1 MPERWHCRRLMRPM
15 QRLRQLQ
22 RQSRQMGSRTEW
34 GTESATGMQ
43 PQEMGLRSQEMGLRS
58 QERAPAPVMME
69 VGAHRRDCLRM
80 KVAGGD
86 HNLPTLFFTACIDVR
101 VGWGGIRYEMQVR
114 KLHLGGGWTGEEGP
128 LPKGTCLR
136 LLLRP
141 QALTESREEDM
152 KGVRDTVGEMEGED
166 REFQEEGKKGVKDKA
181 GEMETGGEGGGEC
194 REEGM
199 KVGVQK
205 GEEVQEEGGSREEE
219 SQEEGRRGEGCQEEG
234 SQQEETREEGSQE
247 MVTRKEETW
256 VGSLRLPGLERW
268 PGQMPEQ
275 CPLLRPVRMPEPEPM
290 PARV

>member
-1 MPERWHCRRLMRPM
+1 
-15 QRLRQLQ
+15 
-22 RQSRQMGSRTEW
+22 
-34 GTESATGMQ
+34 
-43 PQEMGLRSQEMGLRS
+43 
-58 QERAPAPVMME
+58 
-69 VGAHRRDCLRM
+69 
-80 KVAGGD
+80 
-86 HNLPTLFFTACIDVR
+86 
-101 VGWGGIRYEMQVR
+101 MQVR